1 MTRQITITACAALV
15 GLAAS
20 CAPKVGPA
28 PPPLRPKEEKQVE
41 KAPEVK
47 KTDCKRVTIGDQ
59 RPAVKYRQRSLDEAE
74 NLANE
79 AFDMLRAAE
88 KRGVPK
94 LDRERL
100 ITRAVERFIT
110 ALLADPY
117 NVHATYNLA
126 AAYARIDRAQCAIN
140 LLARLEEMRRLVSQ
154 KDKVEAKI
162 DRLLGRNKYEGRL
175 DPDFNSLRDDRRFR
189 ALVKRM
195 NPATR

>member
-1 MTRQITITACAALV
+1 MRGLLLACAAY
-15 GLAAS
+15 LALPA
-20 CAPKVGPA
+20 CGGTIEPA
-28 PPPLRPKEEKQVE
+28 PPPLRPKEQKEVE
-41 KAPEVK
+41 KPREVAK
-47 KTDCKRVTIGDQ
+47 RDCERVTIGDQ
-59 RPAVKYRQRSLDEAE
+59 RPAVKYKQRSIDEAE

-94 LDRERL
+94 SDRERL

-126 AAYARIDRAQCAIN
+126 AAYARIDRRQCSLN
-140 LLARLEEMRRLVSQ
+140 LLARLEEMRRLASQ
-154 KDKVEAKI
+154 KEKVEAKI

-175 DPDFNSLRDDRRFR
+175 DPDFDNLRDDERFR